1 MSNSLF
7 ATNLTSSASFL
18 SVNESLLP
26 YRAEKNSSTC
36 FKSGNSNFDAISGIV
51 STSNCKSTR
60 KKIVQIITKCQ
71 VYINYLDDLPDLVRF
86 GNRLSK
92 MAGGCV
98 AYDGGS
104 SSRPLNNAFK
114 KC

>member
-1 MSNSLF
+1 MNLCFHIVPKRIQARASNRATRTLMQFLELF
-7 ATNLTSSASFL
+7 PLVIANL
-18 SVNESLLP
+18 
-26 YRAEKNSSTC
+26 
-36 FKSGNSNFDAISGIV
+36 
-51 STSNCKSTR
+51 R